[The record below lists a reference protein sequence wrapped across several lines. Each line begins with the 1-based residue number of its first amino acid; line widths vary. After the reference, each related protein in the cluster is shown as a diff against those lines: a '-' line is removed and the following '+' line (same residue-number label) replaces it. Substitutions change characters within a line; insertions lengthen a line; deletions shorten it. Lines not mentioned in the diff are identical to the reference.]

1 MEVGKVGFMERSK
14 VRIHGKVRLFME
26 RRNVG

>member
-14 VRIHGKVRLFME
+14 VRIHGKVRFME
-26 RRNVG
+26 RSKGG